1 MKHLLTIL
9 LSCISVSAAWAVEPS
24 AIISGP
30 TVAKTGTL
38 VVLSSAGS
46 VSDPGGLAWVFI
58 DGKTQALEGVNNEL
72 GFVQGEEGRV
82 QVALLAIG
90 TVDGKPKVSLA
101 KWAVDITNSPAPT
114 PPSPNPI
121 PNPTPPNPTPPNPTP
136 PAPTPP
142 TPDLPDGRFKLARF
156 VYGEANKLP
165 AQARTLCPALA
176 ANFDSVATA
185 AAAGSLTTPAA
196 MSDEV
201 LKRNL
206 QSEGN
211 LKDVLKPLFTALQ
224 SQLQT
229 LSGSG
234 SLKTTQDHIDAW
246 REVAQGL
253 KQVPVK

>member
-1 MKHLLTIL
+1 
-9 LSCISVSAAWAVEPS
+9 
-24 AIISGP
+24 
-30 TVAKTGTL
+30 
-38 VVLSSAGS
+38 
-46 VSDPGGLAWVFI
+46 
-58 DGKTQALEGVNNEL
+58 
-72 GFVQGEEGRV
+72 
-82 QVALLAIG
+82 
-90 TVDGKPKVSLA
+90 
-101 KWAVDITNSPAPT
+101 
-114 PPSPNPI
+114 
-121 PNPTPPNPTPPNPTP
+121 
-136 PAPTPP
+136 
-142 TPDLPDGRFKLARF
+142 
-156 VYGEANKLP
+156 
-165 AQARTLCPALA
+165 
-176 ANFDSVATA
+176 
-185 AAAGSLTTPAA
+185 